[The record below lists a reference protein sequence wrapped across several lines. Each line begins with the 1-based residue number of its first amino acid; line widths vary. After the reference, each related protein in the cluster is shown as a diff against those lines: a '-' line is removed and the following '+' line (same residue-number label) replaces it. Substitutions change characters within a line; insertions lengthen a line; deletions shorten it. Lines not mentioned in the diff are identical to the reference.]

1 MQAKYKRILLKI
13 SGEVLAGEKGSGF
26 DPAKL
31 DVICKAIKQTR
42 DMGVQIGL
50 VVGGGN
56 FWRGRSSENMNRAR
70 ADHIGMLATV
80 MNAIMLEE
88 TLRNLGVPATAQSAI
103 PMNAVAEPFSQR
115 EALRRLEAGEVV
127 IFGGGTGSPF
137 FSTDTCAAIR
147 AAEIGAEVIFKATNV
162 DGVYNKDPGKNP
174 DAVKYDTLTMDE
186 VLAQNLKVMDSA
198 AASLCRDNKIQ
209 ILVFNL
215 NDPQNI
221 VRASSGE
228 NIGTVVTV

>member
-1 MQAKYKRILLKI
+1 MSHHRRVLLKL
-13 SGEVLAGEKGSGF
+13 SGEALAGEKKTGF
-26 DPAKL
+26 DEETVKKVAAQVKKAAEEGTEL
-31 DVICKAIKQTR
+31 CLVI
-42 DMGVQIGL
+42 
-50 VVGGGN
+50 GGGN

-162 DGVYNKDPGKNP
+162 DGVYDKDPGKNP
-174 DAVKYDTLTMDE
+174 DAVKYDSLTMDE
-186 VLAQNLKVMDSA
+186 VLAKNLKVMDSA
-198 AASLCRDNKIQ
+198 AASLCRDNKIK

-221 VRASSGE
+221 VRASAGE
-228 NIGTVVTV
+228 NIGTVVNV